1 MIPFIGGVIACV
13 LGIIGLVVW
22 WEPFI
27 TMFKAMLPIIF
38 ILGGAVAAYI
48 GSQEVKDKIKAHRE
62 ACRQPL
68 NSEGE
73 EQPQDLERYRNEVNQ
88 LKERLA
94 ALEKSAGEDESGNK
108 EGEEQ
113 K

>member
-1 MIPFIGGVIACV
+1 MIPFIGGAIACI

-22 WEPFI
+22 WEPFV
-27 TMFKAMLPIIF
+27 TMFKAILPVIF

-68 NSEGE
+68 DSGDGE
-73 EQPQDLERYRNEVNQ
+73 QNQDLERYRNEVNQ

-94 ALEKSAGEDESGNK
+94 ALEKNSNDSQDK
-108 EGEEQ
+108 ENEEQ

>member
-22 WEPFI
+22 WDPFV
-27 TMFKAMLPIIF
+27 TMFKAMMPIIF
-38 ILGGAVAAYI
+38 VLGGAAAAYI
-48 GSQEVKDKIKAHRE
+48 GSQEVKDKIKAHWE
-62 ACRQPL
+62 ARRQPL
-68 NSEGE
+68 PGNDD
-73 EQPQDLERYRNEVNQ
+73 EQTQDVERYRSEVNQ

-94 ALEKSAGEDESGNK
+94 ALEKNADNGENEDKGDK
-108 EGEEQ
+108 DT